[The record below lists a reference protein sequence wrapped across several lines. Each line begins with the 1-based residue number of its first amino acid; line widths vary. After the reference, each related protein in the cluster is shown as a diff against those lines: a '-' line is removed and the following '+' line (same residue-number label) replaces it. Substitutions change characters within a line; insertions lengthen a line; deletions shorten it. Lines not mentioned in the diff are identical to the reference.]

1 MNRPRRM
8 TTIKYLNDENKYK
21 IYENGDVFSIKTNK
35 CLTPTYSKI
44 KNCMYISLVVYGKN
58 KKMVLHTLI
67 YTLFKSNIPKT
78 HYISHIDN
86 DSKNN
91 NIDNLILLAR
101 NRNIIE
107 ISNISDEW
115 KEIPLYEN
123 RYVIDKEGNIKSLLI
138 NKLLEENTSQNFN
151 TYKSVKL
158 IDKDGKRKGYLIHRL
173 VYQTFI
179 GKIDNNMIIDH
190 INRNK
195 YDNRLE
201 NLRMITQSENVK
213 NCEKK
218 ISNNSL
224 IQTNTNF
231 INISSKYKSYNFS
244 NYEINENG
252 EIKNKYD
259 KILKTSKINGYK
271 VCYLYD
277 KLFNKKITIKVH
289 QLVATI
295 FLSNQNNY
303 TSVHHKDNNR
313 ENNNYTNLEW
323 TTHKQN
329 ITYTQGK
336 KIGQYNMNNELIKM
350 FDSVSDAFRELN
362 KKYGNNIRL
371 VCEGKRKT
379 AFGYKWKWV

>member
-1 MNRPRRM
+1 MNRPRQM
-8 TTIKYLNDENKYK
+8 TTFKYFNDENKYK
-21 IYENGDVFSIKTNK
+21 IYENGDVFSIRRDKF
-35 CLTPTYSKI
+35 LTPIYSKI
-44 KNCMYISLVVYGKN
+44 RNCLYISLVVYGKN
-58 KKMVLHTLI
+58 KKFVVHTLI
-67 YTLFKSNIPKT
+67 YTLFKSKLPKT

-86 DSKNN
+86 DTKNN
-91 NIDNLILLAR
+91 NINNLIVLAR

-107 ISNISDEW
+107 VCNIIGEW

-123 RYVIDKEGNIKSLLI
+123 RYLINKEGYIKSLLT
-138 NKLLEENTSQNFN
+138 NKLLKENTSQNFN

-218 ISNNSL
+218 ISNNIL

-231 INISSKYKSYNFS
+231 INISSKYKLYNFS

-277 KLFNKKITIKVH
+277 KSFNKKINIKVH

-303 TSVHHKDNNR
+303 TLVHHKDNNR

-336 KIGQYNMNNELIKM
+336 KIGQYNMKNELIKT
-350 FDSVSDAFRELN
+350 FDSVNDAFRELN
-362 KKYGNNIRL
+362 KMYGNNIRL

-379 AFGYKWKWV
+379 AFGYKWGWI